1 MMFAARFLLLFLSL
15 SQDFTQGQLDA
26 SVPHVGG
33 RRVGLG
39 VPPELPVL
47 WDELRGLNE
56 LVLSLKAEEVDRRQA
71 LRRMESRLR
80 DREVEA
86 EQQGRSLDG
95 LEETV
100 IQQREGLRSMEVD
113 RKLLTELNSDLRR
126 KVEQL
131 EEQSEARVSWLH
143 WRLNVSESSVEELKK
158 KSTALAAE
166 LPFLQTRLRASESTV
181 EQLRRRNAV
190 LAARLCNTE
199 SLMEELRMQIS
210 ALTVS
215 NSSSQSEESE
225 LETNSEV
232 LKSVEEKRNT
242 SAERQLLGVDLTA
255 SNSSSLQKDL
265 SDTKSRLLQL
275 ESNTSVQT
283 DIVKQLQVR
292 LNSAESQIHQ
302 LQSDRTDQISELLN
316 LQMKLNST
324 QSLQN
329 NLNTEL
335 LSRLRVSEKHLEG
348 LRRENTVLFSDQT
361 STLMDLQRKLNTT
374 ERLMDKIGTVQS
386 DQFSL
391 MESRLLDNTTA
402 ALELRLGS
410 TETHLEQLETHTA
423 VQSDQIS
430 LIESRLAEQHNN
442 TTELLNRLSVSEKHL
457 EGLMTENTVQ
467 SDQISLME
475 SRLTEQ
481 HNNTTAL
488 ELRLGSTETQLET
501 HSAGNID
508 SPVLIV
514 LIKSFIVFFFIVGSA
529 LRLRLDVT
537 EKHLEGLRAEIAEL
551 EKQLEHLKKGNT
563 DELKVAF
570 SVGLTDSGPVGPFDE
585 ERTLIFSKTLTDV
598 GHAYDRAAGVFTA
611 PVRGVYF
618 FSFTAADYLKGY
630 MGLYLYRNNQP
641 IIFNLDLN
649 DHGGYASMSNGVALK
664 LEEGD
669 RVRLSLPASYRL
681 YDDSRNFSV
690 FSGFLLFAL

>member
-210 ALTVS
+210 AALTVS

-501 HSAGNID
+501 HSA
-508 SPVLIV
+508 
-514 LIKSFIVFFFIVGSA
+514 A

>member
-33 RRVGLG
+33 SRVGLG

-210 ALTVS
+210 AALTVS

-232 LKSVEEKRNT
+232 LKSVEEKRNM

-292 LNSAESQIHQ
+292 LNSAESRIHQ

-402 ALELRLGS
+402 LELRLGS

-488 ELRLGSTETQLET
+488 ELRLGSTETQLEQLET
-501 HSAGNID
+501 HSA
-508 SPVLIV
+508 
-514 LIKSFIVFFFIVGSA
+514 A
-529 LRLRLDVT
+529 LQLRLDVT

>member
-210 ALTVS
+210 AALTVS

-275 ESNTSVQT
+275 ESNTS
-283 DIVKQLQVR
+283 
-292 LNSAESQIHQ
+292 
-302 LQSDRTDQISELLN
+302 DQISELLN